1 MLKIND
7 KEIIS
12 VYYIKNGKPRNI
24 ITIQDKIAEL
34 WLLGNFFTQ
43 DDEVFVTADDNIFEP
58 YT

>member
-7 KEIIS
+7 KEIIA